1 MSSIYAGADTYPAS
15 PVLPDDGD
23 PASAAGIG
31 RPALETAMDRTTWLR
46 ARMRDPKL
54 VTFSSVGYVESSGG
68 IFLRD
73 FNFMDVYTT
82 ASGGT
87 LRVQLPDL
95 VHGASLDGV
104 TVLFVPDNGHTGLPA
119 TNITIKVSRSSL
131 AYNVT
136 PAVPTVLGSATYT
149 PVSLPD
155 YVNGKVKALS
165 ITGLAHTVNAT
176 GYAYFLDIEDEDGV
190 DSLDG
195 NAYMAFTTNY
205 T

>member
-95 VHGASLDGV
+95 VHGASLDGA
-104 TVLFVPDNGHTGLPA
+104 TILFVPAAHGSLPG
-119 TNITIKVSRSSL
+119 TNIKLRISRTSL

-136 PAVPTVLGSATYT
+136 PAVPTVLGTATYS

-155 YVNGKVKALS
+155 YVNGKIKTLTLS
-165 ITGLAHTVNAT
+165 GLAHTINAT
-176 GYAYFLDIEDEDGV
+176 GYAYYLDVEDETGGGGAT
-190 DSLDG
+190 SG
-195 NAYMAFTTNY
+195 NAFLAFAANY